1 MQGNTTNKVK
11 VSYRANFKQIELY
24 CFTFEVQIFTFENFV
39 YSFENYFENI
49 FKIIDKMFGY

>member
-1 MQGNTTNKVK
+1 MQGNVTNKVK
-11 VSYRANFKQIELY
+11 TSYRAKFNQIELY